1 MSVDQIADNEMYG
14 QTITLMRMRVPNE
27 GTGQFELAAA
37 NKHPKCKLIRGQVTA
52 LIYNTSVDIIAIEHE
67 DGGDVATAS
76 ASATIGTPIALTIA
90 PAAGYSIVF
99 ERNEP
104 ILMKASTQGNAA
116 NATKIVTVWES
127 LET

>member
-1 MSVDQIADNEMYG
+1 MGDKIEDNEMYAR
-14 QTITLMRMRVPNE
+14 TFILTRARVPNE

-37 NKHPKCKLIRGQVTA
+37 GKHPKCKLVSGQVIP
-52 LIYNTSVDIIAIEHE
+52 LIYASAADVIAIEHE
-67 DGGDVATAS
+67 DGGDVATAT
-76 ASATIGTPIALTIA
+76 ASTTIGTPGALTIA
-90 PAAGYSIVF
+90 PAAGYSAVF

-116 NATKIVTVWES
+116 NATQVVTVWES